1 MEPRQDHV
9 PDEERVPTHGRSRD
23 HEASRQSRSPRIS
36 RRGLLAGAGA
46 GAAAAAL
53 GWAGGIRIPASSAS
67 TIPTPPNFPS
77 GISLYQQTFVNWAQ
91 QIDIPSVWTCSPQS
105 DADVVT
111 LANWAHQNSYQL
123 RALGMGHN
131 WSPLVL
137 YPRENVSNVVLV
149 NTTEYLTAVSI
160 NSSGTP
166 VTVTAQ
172 GGTTMNSLLSTLQN
186 AGYGFTTV
194 PAPGDLTIG
203 GVLAID
209 GHGTAIAGSTET
221 PVPGT
226 SFGSLSNLIQSMTV
240 VAWNGSS
247 YALQTFQRTDPAIAP
262 FLAHLGRT
270 FVTEVTLEVGANQML
285 QCQSL
290 INIPVSDLFAPPSS
304 AGSNSFASL
313 VSGPGRVEA
322 IWFPFTTY
330 PWIKIWSRQPAQP
343 AGSVAVTSPYAYTFA
358 NSVSTTESNLI
369 SSIVDGLTFLTPEFE
384 GVEESVVQVG
394 LPATNTANI
403 WGPSA
408 DVLLYVQPTTLRVTA
423 GGWTVITSRSSIQQ
437 VVSDFYTQYNNL
449 VHSYQDRLEWPMNGP
464 LEIRVTGLDVPGEA
478 GAAGAVT
485 PLLSAITPR
494 PDQPSWDVAVWID
507 MLTIPGTPA
516 ANSFYETMEQWIFSH
531 YTGSYATVR
540 PEWSKG
546 WAFSSSGAWTNTT
559 MLTSTIP
566 AAINAGQTQDN
577 FQVASAAFDT
587 YDPHRVFSNTFLDTL
602 LP

>member
-1 MEPRQDHV
+1 MKRYQDHV
-9 PDEERVPTHGRSRD
+9 PHEERVPTRGKHADPEAGRRSG
-23 HEASRQSRSPRIS
+23 SPRIS

-46 GAAAAAL
+46 GAAVAAL
-53 GWAGGIRIPASSAS
+53 GWVPGIRLPASRAT
-67 TIPTPPNFPS
+67 TIPTPPNFPA
-77 GISLYQQTFVNWAQ
+77 GIPLYQQTFVNWAQ
-91 QIDIPSVWTCSPQS
+91 QIDIPGVWTCSPRS

-111 LANWAHQNSYQL
+111 LANWAYQNSYRL

-137 YPRENVSNVVLV
+137 YPGENASNVVLV
-149 NTTEYLTAVSI
+149 NTTDNLTAVSI

-172 GGTTMNSLLSTLQN
+172 AGATMNSLLSTLQN

-247 YALQTFQRTDPAIAP
+247 YALQTLQRTDPAIAP
-262 FLAHLGRT
+262 YLTHLGRA
-270 FVTEVTLEVGANQML
+270 FVTEVTLEAGANQML

-290 INIPVSDLFAPPSS
+290 VNIPVSDLFASPGS

-330 PWIKIWSRQPAQP
+330 PWVKIWSRQPTQP

-358 NSVSTTESNLI
+358 NSISTTESDLI

-384 GVEESVVQVG
+384 GVQESVVKLG

-423 GGWTVITSRSSIQQ
+423 GGWTVITSQSSIQQ

-449 VHSYQDRLEWPMNGP
+449 VHSYQGRLEWPMNGP
-464 LEIRVTGLDVPGEA
+464 LEVRVTGLDVPGEA
-478 GAAGAVT
+478 GVAGAVT
-485 PLLSAITPR
+485 PLLSATTPR
-494 PDQPSWDVAVWID
+494 PDQPGWDVAVWLD

-516 ANSFYETMEQWIFSH
+516 SNSFYRTMEEWIFSH

-566 AAINAGQTQDN
+566 AAINAGQAQDN
-577 FQVASAAFDT
+577 FQVASAAFDAS
-587 YDPHRVFSNTFLDTL
+587 DPHRVFSNTFLDTL

>member
-1 MEPRQDHV
+1 MKHHQDQL
-9 PDEERVPTHGRSRD
+9 PSEEGLQMDGGSRD
-23 HEASRQSRSPRIS
+23 PEGSCQSRSPRIS

-46 GAAAAAL
+46 GTAVAAF
-53 GWAGGIRIPASSAS
+53 GWLPGARIPASSAAA
-67 TIPTPPNFPS
+67 IPAPPNFPP

-91 QIDIPSVWTCSPQS
+91 QIDIPGVWTCSPRS
-105 DADVVT
+105 DADIVT
-111 LANWAHQNSYQL
+111 LANWAYQNSYKL
-123 RALGMGHN
+123 RPLGMGHN

-137 YPRENVSNVVLV
+137 YPGENASNVVLV
-149 NTTEYLTAVSI
+149 NTTDYLTAVSVD
-160 NSSGTP
+160 SSGTP

-172 GGTTMNSLLSTLQN
+172 AGLSMNSLLSTLQN

-209 GHGTAIAGSTET
+209 GHGTAIQGGTEI

-226 SFGSLSNLIQSMTV
+226 SFGSLSNLIQAMTV

-247 YALQTFQRTDPAIAP
+247 YALKTLQRTDPAIAP
-262 FLAHLGRT
+262 FLTHLGRT
-270 FVTEVTLEVGANQML
+270 FVTEVTLKAGANQLL
-285 QCQSL
+285 QCQSRTD
-290 INIPVSDLFAPPSS
+290 IPVSDLFAAPGS
-304 AGSNSFASL
+304 AGSDSFASL

-330 PWIKIWSRQPAQP
+330 PWVKIWSRQPTQP
-343 AGSVAVTSPYAYTFA
+343 AESVAVSSPYAYSFA
-358 NSVSTTESNLI
+358 NSISTTESDLI
-369 SSIVDGLTFLTPEFE
+369 SDIVAGLTFLTPEFE
-384 GVEESVVQVG
+384 GVQESVVQIG

-408 DVLLYVQPTTLRVTA
+408 DVLLYVLPTTLRVTA
-423 GGWTVITSRSSIQQ
+423 GGWTIITSKSSIQQ
-437 VVSDFYTQYNNL
+437 VVSDFYAQYNSL
-449 VHSYQDRLEWPMNGP
+449 ILSYQGRLEWPMNGP

-478 GAAGAVT
+478 SVAGAVT

-516 ANSFYETMEQWIFSH
+516 SNSFYQAMEQWIFSH

-559 MLTSTIP
+559 MLASTIP
-566 AAINAGQTQDN
+566 AAINAGQAQDN

-587 YDPHRVFSNTFLDTL
+587 FDPHRVFSNTFLDTL

>member
-1 MEPRQDHV
+1 MKRHQDHM
-9 PDEERVPTHGRSRD
+9 PDEERVQMRDRSRD
-23 HEASRQSRSPRIS
+23 PEASRHSRSPRIS

-53 GWAGGIRIPASSAS
+53 GWLPGTRIAAGSAAAIPA
-67 TIPTPPNFPS
+67 PPNFPP

-91 QIDIPSVWTCSPQS
+91 QIDIPGVWTCSPRS

-111 LANWAHQNSYQL
+111 LANWADQNGYKL
-123 RALGMGHN
+123 RPLGMGHN

-137 YPRENVSNVVLV
+137 YPGENASNVVLV
-149 NTTEYLTAVSI
+149 NTTDYLTAVSI
-160 NSSGTP
+160 NSSGAP

-172 GGTTMNSLLSTLQN
+172 AGATMNSLLSTLQN

-209 GHGTAIAGSTET
+209 GHGTAIQGSTET

-262 FLAHLGRT
+262 FLTHLGRT
-270 FVTEVTLEVGANQML
+270 FVTEVTLEAGANQML

-290 INIPVSDLFAPPSS
+290 TNIPVSELFAPPGS

-313 VSGPGRVEA
+313 VNGPGRVEA

-330 PWIKIWSRQPAQP
+330 PWIKIWSRQLTQP
-343 AGSVAVTSPYAYTFA
+343 AGSAAVTSPYVYTFA
-358 NSVSTTESNLI
+358 NSITTTESNLI
-369 SSIVDGLTFLTPEFE
+369 SDIVDGLTFLTPEFE
-384 GVEESVVQVG
+384 GLEESIVQIG

-408 DVLLYVQPTTLRVTA
+408 DVLLYVLPTTLRVTA
-423 GGWTVITSRSSIQQ
+423 GGWTIITSKSSIQQ

-449 VHSYQDRLEWPMNGP
+449 VHSYQDQFKWPMNGP

-478 GAAGAVT
+478 GVAGAVT

-494 PDQPSWDVAVWID
+494 PDHPNWDVAIWID

-516 ANSFYETMEQWIFSH
+516 SNSFYQTMEKWIFSH

-546 WAFSSSGAWTNTT
+546 WAFSSSGAWTDST

-566 AAINAGQTQDN
+566 AAINAGQAQDN

-587 YDPHRVFSNTFLDTL
+587 HDPHRVFSNTFLDTL

>member
-1 MEPRQDHV
+1 MKYHQNHV
-9 PDEERVPTHGRSRD
+9 PDEEPVNMRGGSRGP
-23 HEASRQSRSPRIS
+23 EASRQSRSPRIS

-53 GWAGGIRIPASSAS
+53 DWVPGARIAASSAA
-67 TIPTPPNFPS
+67 TIPTPPNFPPS
-77 GISLYQQTFVNWAQ
+77 ISLYQQTFVNWAQ
-91 QIDIPSVWTCSPQS
+91 QIDIPSVWTCSPRS
-105 DADVVT
+105 DTDIVT
-111 LANWAHQNSYQL
+111 LANWAYQNSYTL

-137 YPRENVSNVVLV
+137 YPGENASNVVLV
-149 NTTEYLTAVSI
+149 NTTDYLTAVSI
-160 NSSGTP
+160 DSSGTP

-172 GGTTMNSLLSTLQN
+172 AGITMNSLLSTLQN
-186 AGYGFTTV
+186 AGYGFTAV

-203 GVLAID
+203 GVLAVG
-209 GHGTAIAGSTET
+209 GHGTAIKGSAET

-262 FLAHLGRT
+262 FLIHLGRT
-270 FVTEVTLEVGANQML
+270 FVTEVTLEAGANQML
-285 QCQSL
+285 QCQSRTD
-290 INIPVSDLFAPPSS
+290 IAVGDLFAPPSS

-322 IWFPFTTY
+322 IWFPFTTH

-343 AGSVAVTSPYAYTFA
+343 SGSVAVTSPYAYTFA
-358 NSVSTTESNLI
+358 NSISTAESDII

-384 GVEESVVQVG
+384 GVQESVVQIG
-394 LPATNTANI
+394 LPATNTANL

-408 DVLLYVQPTTLRVTA
+408 DVLLYVLPTTLRVTA
-423 GGWTVITSRSSIQQ
+423 GGWTIITSRSSIQQ
-437 VVSDFYTQYNNL
+437 VVSDFYTQYNN
-449 VHSYQDRLEWPMNGP
+449 VVDSYQNKFEWPVNGP
-464 LEIRVTGLDVPGEA
+464 VEIRVTGLDVPGEA
-478 GAAGAVT
+478 GVAGAVT

-494 PDQPSWDVAVWID
+494 PDQPGWDVAVWID

-516 ANSFYETMEQWIFSH
+516 SSSFYETMEQWVFSH

-559 MLTSTIP
+559 TLTSTIP
-566 AAINAGQTQDN
+566 AAFNAGQAQDN

-587 YDPHRVFSNTFLDTL
+587 YDPHRVFSNTFLNTL

>member
-1 MEPRQDHV
+1 MKYHQNHV
-9 PDEERVPTHGRSRD
+9 PDEEPVHVRGGSRGP
-23 HEASRQSRSPRIS
+23 EASRQSRSPRIS
-36 RRGLLAGAGA
+36 RRGLLAGTGA

-53 GWAGGIRIPASSAS
+53 GWVPGARIAASSAA
-67 TIPTPPNFPS
+67 TIPTPPNFPPS
-77 GISLYQQTFVNWAQ
+77 ISLYQQTFVNWAK
-91 QIDIPSVWTCSPQS
+91 QIDIPSVWTCSPRS
-105 DADVVT
+105 DSDIVT
-111 LANWAHQNSYQL
+111 LANWAYQNSYRL
-123 RALGMGHN
+123 RPLGMGHN

-137 YPRENVSNVVLV
+137 YPGENASNVVLV
-149 NTTEYLTAVSI
+149 NTTDYLTAVSI
-160 NSSGTP
+160 DSSGTP

-172 GGTTMNSLLSTLQN
+172 AGITMNSLLSTLQN

-203 GVLAID
+203 GVLAVG
-209 GHGTAIAGSTET
+209 GHGTAIKGSTET

-247 YALQTFQRTDPAIAP
+247 YALQTFQRNDPAIAP
-262 FLAHLGRT
+262 FLTHLGRA
-270 FVTEVTLEVGANQML
+270 FVTEVTLEAGANQTL

-290 INIPVSDLFAPPSS
+290 TSIAVSDLFAAPSS
-304 AGSNSFASL
+304 AGSNSFGSL

-330 PWIKIWSRQPAQP
+330 PWIKIWSRQPNQP

-358 NSVSTTESNLI
+358 NSISTAESDII

-384 GVEESVVQVG
+384 GLQESVVQIG

-408 DVLLYVQPTTLRVTA
+408 DVLLYVLSTTLRVTA
-423 GGWTVITSRSSIQQ
+423 GGWAIITSMSSIQQ
-437 VVSDFYTQYNNL
+437 VVSDFYTQYNK
-449 VHSYQDRLEWPMNGP
+449 VADSYQNQFEWPMNGP
-464 LEIRVTGLDVPGEA
+464 VEIRVTGLDVPGEA
-478 GAAGAVT
+478 GVTGAVA

-494 PDQPSWDVAVWID
+494 PDQPGWDVAVWID

-516 ANSFYETMEQWIFSH
+516 SNSFYETMEQWVLSH

-546 WAFSSSGAWTNTT
+546 WAFSSSGAWTNITT
-559 MLTSTIP
+559 LTSTIP
-566 AAINAGQTQDN
+566 SAFNAGQAQDN

-587 YDPHRVFSNTFLDTL
+587 SDPHRVFSNTFLDTL